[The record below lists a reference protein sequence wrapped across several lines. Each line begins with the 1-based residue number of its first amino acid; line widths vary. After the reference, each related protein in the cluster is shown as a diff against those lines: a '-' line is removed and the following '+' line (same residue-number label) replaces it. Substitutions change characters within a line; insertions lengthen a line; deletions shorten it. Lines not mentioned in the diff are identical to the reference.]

1 MQRSDMRAFYAAHP
15 LILAPMAGVT
25 DPVFRQL
32 CREQGASLAFTE
44 MVSAKGLSY
53 RNGKTAELL
62 DLGPGEDCVGVQLF
76 GHEPDTMAAEA
87 AWIVRQMGSALAV
100 VDINMGCPAKKIVT
114 KGDGA
119 SLMQRPD
126 EAAAIVEAV
135 VHALDGSGVP
145 VTVKFRRGFDEGCE
159 TAPEFARR
167 MEQAGAWGMTVHG
180 RYARQMYRGRSD
192 DGAVARVVDAVDVP
206 VVGNGDVDS
215 PARAVELQRATGCAA
230 LMIAR
235 GAEGNPWIFAQ
246 CAAALD
252 GRPVPPEPSYE
263 ERLACAA
270 RHARLLERAEGARI
284 VKMRKHAMWYLK
296 GIPGAAEA
304 RRRFNDCVSADDF
317 CAVLAD
323 MEAHLAQRAVE
334 APQAPADAAAGAV
347 GGAAFGAAVGEN
359 GKGEAQD
366 GDE

>member
-1 MQRSDMRAFYAAHP
+1 MQRCEMRTFYESHE

-32 CREQGASLAFTE
+32 CREQGAALAFTE
-44 MVSAKGLSY
+44 MVSAKGLSCD
-53 RNGKTAELL
+53 NGKTAELL
-62 DLGPGEDCVGVQLF
+62 DLGPEEDCVGVQLF
-76 GHEPDTMAAEA
+76 GHEPGTMAAEA
-87 AWIVRQMGSALAV
+87 AWIAERMGAALAV

-119 SLMQRPD
+119 SLMRRPD

-135 VHALDGSGVP
+135 VHAMDGSGIP
-145 VTVKFRRGFDEGCE
+145 VTVKFRRGFEEGNE

-180 RYARQMYRGRSD
+180 RYARQMYRGASD
-192 DGAVARVVDAVDVP
+192 DAAVARVVSAVDVP
-206 VVGNGDVDS
+206 VVGNGDVHS
-215 PARAVELQRATGCAA
+215 AFRAVELRRATGCAA

-246 CAAALD
+246 CSAALA
-252 GRPVPPEPSYE
+252 GGPIPALPSYA
-263 ERLACAA
+263 ERLEMGK
-270 RHARLLERAEGARI
+270 RHARLLELAEGKRI

-317 CAVLAD
+317 CAVFDDVAAYL
-323 MEAHLAQRAVE
+323 EQRADGSSAHRAEDVHPHCGAE
-334 APQAPADAAAGAV
+334 GASAAQ
-347 GGAAFGAAVGEN
+347 ERE
-359 GKGEAQD
+359 GEA
-366 GDE
+366 

>member
-25 DPVFRQL
+25 DPVFRLL

-53 RNGKTAELL
+53 RNGKTAGLL
-62 DLGPGEDCVGVQLF
+62 DLGPGEDSVGVQLF
-76 GHEPDTMAAEA
+76 GHEPATMAAEA
-87 AWIVRQMGSALAV
+87 VWIAEQMGPALAII
-100 VDINMGCPAKKIVT
+100 DINMGCPAKKIVT

-135 VHALDGSGVP
+135 VRALDGSGVP

-192 DGAVARVVDAVDVP
+192 DDAVARVVDAVNVP
-206 VVGNGDVDS
+206 VVGNGDVHS
-215 PARAVELQRATGCAA
+215 AERAVELKRATGCAA

-246 CAAALD
+246 CAAVLD
-252 GRPVPPEPSYE
+252 GRPLPPAPSYE

-270 RHARLLERAEGARI
+270 RHARLLELAEGKRI

-323 MEAHLAQRAVE
+323 VEAHLAQHGDIVSDGS
-334 APQAPADAAAGAV
+334 APAGAGASRS
-347 GGAAFGAAVGEN
+347 GAFVAETNGE
-359 GKGEAQD
+359 GES
-366 GDE
+366 